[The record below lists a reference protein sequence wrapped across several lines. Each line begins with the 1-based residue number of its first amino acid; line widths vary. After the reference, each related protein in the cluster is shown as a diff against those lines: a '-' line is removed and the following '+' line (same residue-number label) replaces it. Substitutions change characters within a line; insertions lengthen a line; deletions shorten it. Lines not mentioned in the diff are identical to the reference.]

1 MLLFIEE
8 LILQLFKLI
17 INSDIV
23 SDMIFEKI
31 INFVNSRALF
41 QSIKKM

>member
-23 SDMIFEKI
+23 DMIFEKI
-31 INFVNSRALF
+31 INFINSRALF